1 MRKRSYHSAGLLIL
15 PAFYLRYGQ
24 RPPFKHETSK
34 NRLRRWNHSG
44 YGFTTIEDLG
54 GADIMPHPD
63 SAGFYASTF
72 WRDLRRQ
79 CLTRDNH
86 RCAVAGCTRR
96 ATHADHIER
105 RPRAPTPTPADHLGN
120 LRSLCAHHDAQLKE
134 RPNGSRSGGAGRIRG
149 ADANGWPLDPRRQ

>member
-1 MRKRSYHSAGLLIL
+1 MC
-15 PAFYLRYGQ
+15 GQ
-24 RPPFKHETSK
+24 RPPCKHATYET
-34 NRLRRWNHSG
+34 RLRRWNHSG
-44 YGFTTIEDLG
+44 YGLTTIDDLG
-54 GADIMPHPD
+54 GADAMPHPD
-63 SAGFYASTF
+63 SAAFYASSF
-72 WRDLRRQ
+72 WRHLRRQ
-79 CLTRDNH
+79 CLARDDH

-105 RPRAPTPTPADHLGN
+105 RPRAPTPMPADRLGN